1 MSEAPQRRRPQRQSP
16 PVVDGFRPTTELSR
30 EKEVFRYLHAWASLA
45 RPHSLHRAAFPDGH
59 EPLPTPEPCGD
70 TALTAFA
77 QLCALRM
84 RARRAM
90 VSLVSAGVEY
100 ILAEATRTMSL
111 QYDTTEDPADAL
123 WLGCCCF
130 PRSDGLNDLAMGQW
144 RKAASYR
151 DTDVGPRH
159 FFKDGLSEHWC
170 IVSDVTEKP
179 EYQDRAF
186 AQRAS
191 DLRFYCSI
199 PLRGPNG
206 AVLGALSIMDDKP
219 RYGVSAAEM
228 LFLEDSADT
237 VCEHLQTSFVRSQQQ
252 RSENF
257 IQALGLFNCQKSSL
271 REWWIGR
278 DNDRIK
284 KSGRYHVEAVA
295 SSQDQQD
302 RLDNEFGRQENAG
315 FSVATVRRLRR
326 TEPEIREAS
335 SDSVMPTTATSE
347 YNANAES
354 ARIRQGVA
362 GRDFTSSTESVQ
374 QPSESIDGAVAQ
386 ATTQSRPKAKRA
398 AAYGEK
404 ASGEKVK
411 KRAETFDLAKA
422 IESTYA
428 RASNLVREA
437 IHGEGAVFADAKA
450 ASAAVRNRRGT
461 ESESGTSS
469 VEASSS
475 DLSRNSTL
483 QSRGAPNLDSGS
495 NSTSEGDAFDRVSSK
510 RMCAVTGFSTRSR
523 SSLTGSSSDH
533 RFALTEAELRRLIK
547 RYPSGKIFNI
557 TDSGGIYS
565 SSGDEDVGRSEE
577 VSDEPKSSASSA
589 RRTPVARDAG
599 RLSEIMVGACTI
611 AFYPVWDDASE
622 LFSSALFVWSTT
634 PLRYFDSSVEMNY
647 LAAFGHSLTAEL
659 ARLNALASERAK
671 GSFISS
677 ISHELRS
684 PLHGVLAGAEF
695 LQESHLTP
703 YQQEMTLTITLAGR
717 TLLNTVDQ
725 ILDYS
730 KISNRSRN
738 SKRLPGGST
747 SSEPGQELFAESFD
761 LAKLTEEVVE
771 SVTSAH
777 RFELNSR
784 DILKPTNLPAS
795 TSGGQPA
802 ARDLAVIVNVT
813 KRANWWVTLSKG
825 SWTRVITNL
834 VGNALKYTKS
844 GTVTVSLDAEN
855 KDRNRASVV
864 LAIQDTGVGM
874 SKQFVSTDLYTP
886 YKQADFDQ
894 VGTGLGLSI
903 VKEIAKDLRAKLD
916 CHSEPNKGTRM
927 SMELDVSFVEPG
939 LEDSEDE
946 DRGLL
951 EKSRSFAEFAVH
963 CVDLE
968 VEPASEVP
976 LSVSQT
982 KRSVL
987 STSAEWL
994 GCNTTSGPLMG
1005 FEPQTRACIIAESD
1019 LRQLASADSEALSRA
1034 LEAMAEKSMRLFV
1047 LGQSVLSTMPTM
1059 TFEGFPLEPTYV
1071 HQPFGPRKMI
1081 RTIAGGERHPVPT
1094 SPSKSST
1101 YRSRRKPTTPFNLR
1115 ASGGLYEVEGDS
1127 LPWNTGF
1134 SAVLD
1139 GQSSTAYD
1147 KDSQTLRPLPG
1158 PGASQATPMP
1168 RHQRRPSQPDPSSV
1182 VTSNKATPKTD
1193 APPAEQPQEP
1203 DRKGTSS
1210 NEQQAVLLVED
1221 NNINM
1226 QLLKALMK
1234 KLKLPFDTAWNG
1246 REALDLWS
1254 ANPSKYLMILTDIS
1268 MPVMDGN
1275 EATAAIRAEER
1286 KRKLP
1291 ETLIVAVT
1299 GVIDAAAKKAS
1310 FDAGVNRWFTKPV
1323 KMKDLSAL
1331 VAEVR
1336 GEA

>member
-1 MSEAPQRRRPQRQSP
+1 MSEAPQRRRPQRDSP

-100 ILAEATRTMSL
+100 TLAEATRTMSL
-111 QYDTTEDPADAL
+111 QYETTEDPADAL

-151 DTDVGPRH
+151 NTDVGPRH

-170 IVSDVTEKP
+170 IVSDVTERP
-179 EYQDRAF
+179 EYQERAF

-191 DLRFYCSI
+191 ELRFYCSV

-206 AVLGALSIMDDKP
+206 TVLGALSIMDDKP

-237 VCEHLQTSFVRSQQQ
+237 VCEHLQTSFIRSQQQ

-257 IQALGLFNCQKSSL
+257 IQALGLFNCKESSL
-271 REWWIGR
+271 RDWWIGR

-284 KSGRYHVEAVA
+284 KSGRYHVEAEA

-315 FSVATVRRLRR
+315 FSVASVRRLRR
-326 TEPEIREAS
+326 TESEIREAS

-347 YNANAES
+347 FNANAEN

-362 GRDFTSSTESVQ
+362 GRDFTPSTRSVQ
-374 QPSESIDGAVAQ
+374 QQSESIGEAVAQ
-386 ATTQSRPKAKRA
+386 ATTRSRPTAKRA
-398 AAYGEK
+398 VAY
-404 ASGEKVK
+404 GEKVK

-461 ESESGTSS
+461 ESESGPSS
-469 VEASSS
+469 VEANSS
-475 DLSRNSTL
+475 DPSRDSTL
-483 QSRGAPNLDSGS
+483 QSKGDPNLDSGS
-495 NSTSEGDAFDRVSSK
+495 NSMSEGDTSDRVSPK

-523 SSLTGSSSDH
+523 STLTGSSSDL

-557 TDSGGIYS
+557 ADSGGIYS

-589 RRTPVARDAG
+589 RRTPVARDAR
-599 RLSEIMVGACTI
+599 RLSEIMVGARTI
-611 AFYPVWDDASE
+611 AYYPVWDDASG
-622 LFSSALFVWSTT
+622 LLSSALFVWSTT
-634 PLRYFDSSVEMNY
+634 PLRYFDPSVEMNY

-659 ARLNALASERAK
+659 ARLNALASEKAK

-703 YQQEMTLTITLAGR
+703 YQQEMTLTVTLAGR

-738 SKRLPGGST
+738 SKRLPGGPT
-747 SSEPGQELFAESFD
+747 FSEPSQGLFAESFD

-784 DILKPTNLPAS
+784 DIMKPTNLPS
-795 TSGGQPA
+795 SMSGGQPA

-855 KDRNRASVV
+855 KDGKRARIV

-903 VKEIAKDLRAKLD
+903 VKEIAKDLRARLD

-939 LEDSEDE
+939 PEDSEDE

-951 EKSRSFAEFAVH
+951 EKSGSFAELAVH

-968 VEPASEVP
+968 VGTSSKVP

-987 STSAEWL
+987 STAAEWL
-994 GCNTTSGPLMG
+994 GCTTTSGPLMA

-1019 LRQLASADSEALSRA
+1019 LQQLASADYEALSRA
-1034 LEAMAEKSMRLFV
+1034 LEAMAEKNIRLFV

-1081 RTIAGGERHPVPT
+1081 RTIAGGERHPLPT

-1115 ASGGLYEVEGDS
+1115 ASGGSSEVEGDS
-1127 LPWNTGF
+1127 FPWNTGF
-1134 SAVLD
+1134 SAVRN
-1139 GQSSTAYD
+1139 GHSSTPYD

-1158 PGASQATPMP
+1158 PGAGQATTMP
-1168 RHQRRPSQPDPSSV
+1168 RHQRRPSQPDSSA
-1182 VTSNKATPKTD
+1182 VTSTKDTSKID
-1193 APPAEQPQEP
+1193 APPAEQPPEP
-1203 DRKGTSS
+1203 DQKQTTS

-1254 ANPSKYLMILTDIS
+1254 ANPSKYLLILTDIS

-1299 GVIDAAAKKAS
+1299 GVIDAGAKKAS

-1331 VAEVR
+1331 VAEVQ

>member
-1 MSEAPQRRRPQRQSP
+1 
-16 PVVDGFRPTTELSR
+16 
-30 EKEVFRYLHAWASLA
+30 
-45 RPHSLHRAAFPDGH
+45 
-59 EPLPTPEPCGD
+59 
-70 TALTAFA
+70 
-77 QLCALRM
+77 
-84 RARRAM
+84 M

-100 ILAEATRTMSL
+100 VLAEATRTMSL

-151 DTDVGPRH
+151 DTDVAPGH
-159 FFKDGLSEHWC
+159 YFKDGCSEHWC
-170 IVSDVTEKP
+170 IISDVTDRQD
-179 EYQDRAF
+179 YQGRAF

-191 DLRFYCSI
+191 DLRFYFSI

-206 AVLGALSIMDDKP
+206 TVLGALSIMDDRP

-237 VCEHLQTSFVRSQQQ
+237 IYGHLQTSFIRSQQQ
-252 RSENF
+252 RSESF
-257 IQALGLFNCQKSSL
+257 IQALGLFNCQKSTL
-271 REWWIGR
+271 RDWWIGR

-284 KSGRYHVEAVA
+284 KKGRYRVEAEA
-295 SSQDQQD
+295 NSQDQQD
-302 RLDNEFGRQENAG
+302 RLDNEFGKQENAG
-315 FSVATVRRLRR
+315 FSVASVRRLRR
-326 TEPEIREAS
+326 TDSEIRE
-335 SDSVMPTTATSE
+335 VHGNGVVPITPATE
-347 YNANAES
+347 LNAKADTE
-354 ARIRQGVA
+354 RIRQGVA
-362 GRDFTSSTESVQ
+362 GQDFTSSKKPMQ
-374 QPSESIDGAVAQ
+374 QQVECVDETVPEKAMRNRRK
-386 ATTQSRPKAKRA
+386 ATRA
-398 AAYGEK
+398 ATSSDSIEG
-404 ASGEKVK
+404 
-411 KRAETFDLAKA
+411 RAETFDLAKA

-437 IHGEGAVFADAKA
+437 IHSEGAVFADAKA
-450 ASAAVRNRRGT
+450 ASAALRNRRGT
-461 ESESGTSS
+461 ESGSAPSSGEANSS
-469 VEASSS
+469 GP
-475 DLSRNSTL
+475 SRDSTL
-483 QSRGAPNLDSGS
+483 QNPSESHVDSGS
-495 NSTSEGDAFDRVSSK
+495 NSMSDGDTSDRVSPE
-510 RMCAVTGFSTRSR
+510 RTCTVTGFSTRSR
-523 SSLTGSSSDH
+523 STLSGSSSTH
-533 RFALTEAELRRLIK
+533 RFPLTEAELRRLIK

-557 TDSGGIYS
+557 ADFGGIYS
-565 SSGDEDVGRSEE
+565 SSGDEDVGLSGEA
-577 VSDEPKSSASSA
+577 SDEPKLSASSA
-589 RRTPVARDAG
+589 RRTPVARDAK
-599 RLSEIMVGACTI
+599 RLSEIMVGARTI
-611 AFYPVWDDASE
+611 AFYPIWDDASD
-622 LFSSALFVWSTT
+622 LFSSALFVWSIT
-634 PLRYFDSSVEMNY
+634 PLRYFDPSVEMNY
-647 LAAFGHSLTAEL
+647 FAAFGHSLTAEL
-659 ARLNALASERAK
+659 ARLNALASEKAK

-695 LQESHLTP
+695 LQESDLTP

-738 SKRLPGGST
+738 RKTPSGGST
-747 SSEPGQELFAESFD
+747 SSGAGQGLFAESFD

-784 DILKPTNLPAS
+784 DIMKPTNLPAS
-795 TSGGQPA
+795 TSGSQPA

-844 GTVTVSLDAEN
+844 GTVTVSLDAKN
-855 KDRNRASVV
+855 LDGKRARVV
-864 LAIQDTGVGM
+864 LVIQDTGVGM
-874 SKQFVSTDLYTP
+874 SKQFVSTDLFTP

-903 VKEIAKDLRAKLD
+903 VKEIAKDLRAQLD

-939 LEDSEDE
+939 PEDIEDE
-946 DRGLL
+946 DRSLL

-963 CVDLE
+963 S
-968 VEPASEVP
+968 VELGVKPSSKIP

-987 STSAEWL
+987 STAADWL
-994 GCNTTSGPLMG
+994 GCTTTSGPLMDFG
-1005 FEPQTRACIIAESD
+1005 PQTRACIIAESD
-1019 LRQLASADSEALSRA
+1019 LRQLAGADSGALSRA
-1034 LEAMAEKSMRLFV
+1034 LEAMAQKNIRLFI

-1081 RTIAGGERHPVPT
+1081 RTIASASGGTQPLPT
-1094 SPSKSST
+1094 NPSKSFT
-1101 YRSRRKPTTPFNLR
+1101 YRSLREPTTPFNLR
-1115 ASGGLYEVEGDS
+1115 ARGRSSEMEGDS
-1127 LPWNTGF
+1127 VLWNTGF
-1134 SAVLD
+1134 TLAWD
-1139 GQSSTAYD
+1139 WRSSD
-1147 KDSQTLRPLPG
+1147 LNNKDSQGLRSHSDPE
-1158 PGASQATPMP
+1158 ASQATPSSQD
-1168 RHQRRPSQPDPSSV
+1168 QRRPSQPDSLSI
-1182 VTSNKATPKTD
+1182 VTSTANTSKTD
-1193 APPAEQPQEP
+1193 VSHAEQPPELQHETTV
-1203 DRKGTSS
+1203 K
-1210 NEQQAVLLVED
+1210 EQQAVLLVED

-1226 QLLKALMK
+1226 QRKLTELPVITQLLKALMK

-1254 ANPSKYLMILTDIS
+1254 VNPSKYLMILTDIS
-1268 MPVMDGN
+1268 MPVMNGN

-1299 GVIDAAAKKAS
+1299 GVIDAGAKKAS

-1336 GEA
+1336 GKA

>member
-1 MSEAPQRRRPQRQSP
+1 
-16 PVVDGFRPTTELSR
+16 
-30 EKEVFRYLHAWASLA
+30 
-45 RPHSLHRAAFPDGH
+45 
-59 EPLPTPEPCGD
+59 
-70 TALTAFA
+70 
-77 QLCALRM
+77 
-84 RARRAM
+84 M
-90 VSLVSAGVEY
+90 VSLVSAGAEY

-159 FFKDGLSEHWC
+159 YFKDGLSEHWC
-170 IVSDVTEKP
+170 IVSDITERP
-179 EYQDRAF
+179 EYQERAF

-206 AVLGALSIMDDKP
+206 AVLGALSIMNDKP

-237 VCEHLQTSFVRSQQQ
+237 ICEHLQTSFIRSQQQ

-271 REWWIGR
+271 RDWWIGR
-278 DNDRIK
+278 DNDRVK
-284 KSGRYHVEAVA
+284 KKGRYHVETEAT
-295 SSQDQQD
+295 SQDQQD
-302 RLDNEFGRQENAG
+302 RLDDEFGKQENAG
-315 FSVATVRRLRR
+315 FSVASVRRLRR
-326 TEPEIREAS
+326 TESEVREARGDGVIS
-335 SDSVMPTTATSE
+335 PNPTSE
-347 YNANAES
+347 VNANANV
-354 ARIRQGVA
+354 ARMRQGVA
-362 GRDFTSSTESVQ
+362 GQDFTPPHKPVQ
-374 QPSESIDGAVAQ
+374 QQVELTDETVPKT
-386 ATTQSRPKAKRA
+386 ATQNRPKAKRA
-398 AAYGEK
+398 AA
-404 ASGEKVK
+404 SVDKVK
-411 KRAETFDLAKA
+411 KPETFDLAEA

-437 IHGEGAVFADAKA
+437 IHGEGVVFADAKA

-461 ESESGTSS
+461 ESESGPSS
-469 VEASSS
+469 GEANSS
-475 DLSRNSTL
+475 DPSRDSTL
-483 QSRGAPNLDSGS
+483 RNPGDPHLDSGS
-495 NSTSEGDAFDRVSSK
+495 NSMSEGDTSDHVGPK
-510 RMCAVTGFSTRSR
+510 RTCAVTGFSTRSR
-523 SSLTGSSSDH
+523 STLTGSSSNH
-533 RFALTEAELRRLIK
+533 RFVLTEAELRRLIK

-557 TDSGGIYS
+557 ADSGGIYS
-565 SSGDEDVGRSEE
+565 SSGDEGVGRSEE
-577 VSDEPKSSASSA
+577 ASDELKPSVSSA
-589 RRTPVARDAG
+589 RRTPVARDAK
-599 RLSEIMVGACTI
+599 RLSQIMVGARTI
-611 AFYPVWDDASE
+611 AFYPIWDDASE
-622 LFSSALFVWSTT
+622 FYSSALFVWSIT
-634 PLRYFDSSVEMNY
+634 PLRYFDPSVEMNY

-659 ARLNALASERAK
+659 ARLNALASEKAK

-695 LQESHLTP
+695 LQESKLTP

-717 TLLNTVDQ
+717 TLLNTVDH

-738 SKRLPGGST
+738 PNRPSGGST
-747 SSEPGQELFAESFD
+747 SSEAGQGLFAESFD
-761 LAKLTEEVVE
+761 LAKLTEEVVD
-771 SVTSAH
+771 SVASAH

-784 DILKPTNLPAS
+784 DIMKPTDLPAS
-795 TSGGQPA
+795 TSGSQPA

-813 KRANWWVTLSKG
+813 NRANWWVTLSKG

-844 GTVTVSLDAEN
+844 GTVTVSLDVEN
-855 KDRNRASVV
+855 LDRKRATVI

-874 SKQFVSTDLYTP
+874 SKQFVSTDLFTP

-903 VKEIAKDLRAKLD
+903 VREIAKDLRAKLD

-939 LEDSEDE
+939 PEDIEDE
-946 DRGLL
+946 DRSLMQ
-951 EKSRSFAEFAVH
+951 KSSSLGEFAVH
-963 CVDLE
+963 SVDLE
-968 VEPASEVP
+968 VEPSSEVP

-987 STSAEWL
+987 STAAEWL
-994 GCNTTSGPLMG
+994 GCITTSGPLMDFG
-1005 FEPQTRACIIAESD
+1005 PQTRACIIAEGD
-1019 LRQLASADSEALSRA
+1019 LRQLAGADSEALARA
-1034 LEAMAEKSMRLFV
+1034 LEVMAEKNVRLFV

-1059 TFEGFPLEPTYV
+1059 TFEGFPLEPIYV
-1071 HQPFGPRKMI
+1071 HQP
-1081 RTIAGGERHPVPT
+1081 
-1094 SPSKSST
+1094 S
-1101 YRSRRKPTTPFNLR
+1101 Y
-1115 ASGGLYEVEGDS
+1115 
-1127 LPWNTGF
+1127 
-1134 SAVLD
+1134 
-1139 GQSSTAYD
+1139 
-1147 KDSQTLRPLPG
+1147 PG
-1158 PGASQATPMP
+1158 PEASQAAPTSQH
-1168 RHQRRPSQPDPSSV
+1168 RRRPSQPDSPSTA
-1182 VTSNKATPKTD
+1182 TSTANTSKTD
-1193 APPAEQPQEP
+1193 ASHAEISPELQHETTV
-1203 DRKGTSS
+1203 K
-1210 NEQQAVLLVED
+1210 EQQAVLLVED

-1226 QLLKALMK
+1226 QL
-1234 KLKLPFDTAWNG
+1234 PFDAAWNG

-1254 ANPSKYLMILTDIS
+1254 ANPRKYLMILTDIS

-1299 GVIDAAAKKAS
+1299 GVIDAGAKKAS

-1336 GEA
+1336 GES

>member
-1 MSEAPQRRRPQRQSP
+1 MRPPCATPRNSPVVVEISVGRSSGFAMSETPQRQRPQRDSP
-16 PVVDGFRPTTELSR
+16 PVVGGFRPTTELSR
-30 EKEVFRYLHAWASLA
+30 EREVFRYLHAWTSLA
-45 RPHSLHRAAFPDGH
+45 RPHSLHRAAFPDGD

-90 VSLVSAGVEY
+90 VSLVSTGVEY
-100 ILAEATRTMSL
+100 VLAEATRTMSL

-151 DTDVGPRH
+151 DADVGPRH
-159 FFKDGLSEHWC
+159 YFKDGLSEHWS
-170 IVSDVTEKP
+170 IVSDVTERP
-179 EYQDRAF
+179 EYQERAF
-186 AQRAS
+186 AQRAP

-206 AVLGALSIMDDKP
+206 IVLGALSIMNGKP

-237 VCEHLQTSFVRSQQQ
+237 ICEHLRTSFIRSQQQ

-271 REWWIGR
+271 RDWWIGR
-278 DNDRIK
+278 DNDRLRK
-284 KSGRYHVEAVA
+284 RGRYHAETEAN
-295 SSQDQQD
+295 SQDQQD
-302 RLDNEFGRQENAG
+302 RLDNEFGKQENAG
-315 FSVATVRRLRR
+315 FSEASVRRFRR
-326 TEPEIREAS
+326 T
-335 SDSVMPTTATSE
+335 DSETWEVHGDGAISAHSTSE
-347 YNANAES
+347 VNANANA

-362 GRDFTSSTESVQ
+362 GQDFTSPNTPVQ
-374 QPSESIDGAVAQ
+374 QQVESTNETAKKT
-386 ATTQSRPKAKRA
+386 ATRNRPKAKRA
-398 AAYGEK
+398 AASVDKVEK
-404 ASGEKVK
+404 SP
-411 KRAETFDLAKA
+411 ETFDLAKA

-450 ASAAVRNRRGT
+450 ASAAIRNRGGT
-461 ESESGTSS
+461 ESESGPSS
-469 VEASSS
+469 GEANSS
-475 DLSRNSTL
+475 DPSRNNTL
-483 QSRGAPNLDSGS
+483 QNSGDPQLDSGS
-495 NSTSEGDAFDRVSSK
+495 NSLSEGDTSDRVSLK
-510 RMCAVTGFSTRSR
+510 RACTVTGFSTRSR
-523 SSLTGSSSDH
+523 STLTGSSSNH

-557 TDSGGIYS
+557 ADSGGLYS

-577 VSDEPKSSASSA
+577 ASDESKRLASSA
-589 RRTPVARDAG
+589 RRTPVARDAK
-599 RLSEIMVGACTI
+599 RLSSLMVGARTI
-611 AFYPVWDDASE
+611 AFYPIWDDASE
-622 LFSSALFVWSTT
+622 LYSSALFVWSIT
-634 PLRYFDSSVEMNY
+634 PLRYFDPSVEMNY

-659 ARLNALASERAK
+659 ARLNALASEKAK

-695 LQESHLTP
+695 LQESDLTP

-738 SKRLPGGST
+738 LNGPSGRWK
-747 SSEPGQELFAESFD
+747 SSEAGQGLFAESFD

-784 DILKPTNLPAS
+784 DIMKPTNLPAS
-795 TSGGQPA
+795 TSHSQPA
-802 ARDLAVIVNVT
+802 ERDLAVIVNVT

-844 GTVTVSLDAEN
+844 GAVTVSLDAGN
-855 KDRNRASVV
+855 LDRKRARVV
-864 LAIQDTGVGM
+864 LVIQDTGVGM
-874 SKQFVSTDLYTP
+874 SKQFVSTDLFTP

-903 VKEIAKDLRAKLD
+903 VKEIAKDLHAKLD

-939 LEDSEDE
+939 SEDTEDE
-946 DRGLL
+946 DRSLL
-951 EKSRSFAEFAVH
+951 ETSRSFADFAIH
-963 CVDLE
+963 SVDLE
-968 VEPASEVP
+968 GESSSKVL

-987 STSAEWL
+987 SAAAEWL
-994 GCNTTSGPLMG
+994 GCITTSGPLMG
-1005 FEPQTRACIIAESD
+1005 FGPQTRACIIAESD
-1019 LRQLASADSEALSRA
+1019 LRQLAETDSGALSRA
-1034 LEAMAEKSMRLFV
+1034 LEAMAENNIRLFV
-1047 LGQSVLSTMPTM
+1047 LGQSVLSTLPTM
-1059 TFEGFPLEPTYV
+1059 TFEGFPLEPIYV
-1071 HQPFGPRKMI
+1071 HQP
-1081 RTIAGGERHPVPT
+1081 
-1094 SPSKSST
+1094 
-1101 YRSRRKPTTPFNLR
+1101 SRRRPTTPFNLR
-1115 ASGGLYEVEGDS
+1115 ASDRSSEVEGDS
-1127 LPWNTGF
+1127 FTLARD
-1134 SAVLD
+1134 SR
-1139 GQSSTAYD
+1139 SSTPND
-1147 KDSQTLRPLPG
+1147 KG
-1158 PGASQATPMP
+1158 PQDTRSHLGPEASQASPSSQH
-1168 RHQRRPSQPDPSSV
+1168 RRRPSQPKSPSVATSTA
-1182 VTSNKATPKTD
+1182 VTSKID
-1193 APPAEQPQEP
+1193 ALHTEKPPEPQHE
-1203 DRKGTSS
+1203 TSS
-1210 NEQQAVLLVED
+1210 EEQQAVLLVED

-1226 QLLKALMK
+1226 QLLKALMR
-1234 KLKLPFDTAWNG
+1234 KLDLPFDVAWNG

-1254 ANPSKYLMILTDIS
+1254 ANPKKYLMILTDIS

-1299 GVIDAAAKKAS
+1299 GVIDAGSKKAS

-1323 KMKDLSAL
+1323 KMEDLSAL

>member
-1 MSEAPQRRRPQRQSP
+1 
-16 PVVDGFRPTTELSR
+16 
-30 EKEVFRYLHAWASLA
+30 
-45 RPHSLHRAAFPDGH
+45 
-59 EPLPTPEPCGD
+59 
-70 TALTAFA
+70 
-77 QLCALRM
+77 
-84 RARRAM
+84 M

-100 ILAEATRTMSL
+100 VLAEATRTMSL

-151 DTDVGPRH
+151 DTDVGPRRY
-159 FFKDGLSEHWC
+159 FKDGLSEHWC
-170 IVSDVTEKP
+170 IVSDVTERP
-179 EYQDRAF
+179 EYQERAF

-206 AVLGALSIMDDKP
+206 TVLGALSIMNDKP

-237 VCEHLQTSFVRSQQQ
+237 ICEHLKTSFIRAQQQ

-257 IQALGLFNCQKSSL
+257 IQALGLFNCQESSL
-271 REWWIGR
+271 RDWWIGR

-284 KSGRYHVEAVA
+284 KSGRYHVETEA

-302 RLDNEFGRQENAG
+302 RLDNEFGKQENAG
-315 FSVATVRRLRR
+315 FSVASARRLRR
-326 TEPEIREAS
+326 TESEIREVRGDGVIS
-335 SDSVMPTTATSE
+335 TNPTSE
-347 YNANAES
+347 FNANANA
-354 ARIRQGVA
+354 ARMGQGVA
-362 GRDFTSSTESVQ
+362 GQDFTPPNRPVQ
-374 QPSESIDGAVAQ
+374 QQVEFIDETVPKT
-386 ATTQSRPKAKRA
+386 ATQNRPKTKR
-398 AAYGEK
+398 GT
-404 ASGEKVK
+404 ASTEKVK
-411 KRAETFDLAKA
+411 KRPETFDLAKA
-422 IESTYA
+422 IKSTYA

-450 ASAAVRNRRGT
+450 ASAAIRNRGGT
-461 ESESGTSS
+461 ESESGPSS
-469 VEASSS
+469 GEANSS
-475 DLSRNSTL
+475 DPSRDSTL
-483 QSRGAPNLDSGS
+483 RNPGDPQLDSGS
-495 NSTSEGDAFDRVSSK
+495 NSMSEGDTSDR
-510 RMCAVTGFSTRSR
+510 
-523 SSLTGSSSDH
+523 
-533 RFALTEAELRRLIK
+533 
-547 RYPSGKIFNI
+547 FNI
-557 TDSGGIYS
+557 ADSGGIYS

-577 VSDEPKSSASSA
+577 ASDEPKPSASPA
-589 RRTPVARDAG
+589 KRTPVARDAK
-599 RLSEIMVGACTI
+599 RLSEIMVGARTI
-611 AFYPVWDDASE
+611 AFYPIWDDASE
-622 LFSSALFVWSTT
+622 LYSSALFVWSIT
-634 PLRYFDSSVEMNY
+634 PLRYFDPSVEMNY

-659 ARLNALASERAK
+659 ARLNALASEKAK

-695 LQESHLTP
+695 LQESNLTP

-738 SKRLPGGST
+738 SNRLSGGST
-747 SSEPGQELFAESFD
+747 SSEAGQGLFAESFD

-784 DILKPTNLPAS
+784 DVMKSTNLPAS

-813 KRANWWVTLSKG
+813 KRGNWWVTLSKG
-825 SWTRVITNL
+825 SWTRIITNL

-855 KDRNRASVV
+855 LDRQQATVV

-874 SKQFVSTDLYTP
+874 SKQFVSTDLFTP

-939 LEDSEDE
+939 PGDTEDE
-946 DRGLL
+946 DSSLL
-951 EKSRSFAEFAVH
+951 DKSRSFANFAVH
-963 CVDLE
+963 SVDLE
-968 VEPASEVP
+968 VEPSSKVP

-987 STSAEWL
+987 STAAEWL
-994 GCNTTSGPLMG
+994 GCITTSGPLMG
-1005 FEPQTRACIIAESD
+1005 FGPQTRACIIAESD
-1019 LRQLASADSEALSRA
+1019 LRQLA
-1034 LEAMAEKSMRLFV
+1034 
-1047 LGQSVLSTMPTM
+1047 
-1059 TFEGFPLEPTYV
+1059 
-1071 HQPFGPRKMI
+1071 
-1081 RTIAGGERHPVPT
+1081 
-1094 SPSKSST
+1094 
-1101 YRSRRKPTTPFNLR
+1101 
-1115 ASGGLYEVEGDS
+1115 
-1127 LPWNTGF
+1127 
-1134 SAVLD
+1134 
-1139 GQSSTAYD
+1139 
-1147 KDSQTLRPLPG
+1147 
-1158 PGASQATPMP
+1158 
-1168 RHQRRPSQPDPSSV
+1168 
-1182 VTSNKATPKTD
+1182 VTSFANASKTD
-1193 APPAEQPQEP
+1193 VSHAEQPPELQDEMTA
-1203 DRKGTSS
+1203 K
-1210 NEQQAVLLVED
+1210 EQQAVLLVED

-1275 EATAAIRAEER
+1275 EVTAAIRAEER

-1299 GVIDAAAKKAS
+1299 GVIDAGAKKAS
-1310 FDAGVNRWFTKPV
+1310 FDAGVNRWFSKPV